1 MTMDKA
7 VVVTGASTGI
17 GFATAK
23 VLAEKGLR
31 VFGSVRKAADGER
44 AMKQI
49 GALFEPVI
57 FDVTDEAAVRA
68 GAEHVRARLQGT
80 TLFGLV
86 NNAGIAVGGP
96 LLHIPLAQMRQQY
109 DVNVFGLLSV
119 TQAFAPLLGADRS
132 LRGSP
137 GRIVNMSSVG
147 GRLALPFLGPY
158 ISSKHA
164 LEGLSDSLR
173 RELMIHGIDVIV
185 VGPGS
190 VATPIWEKADQV
202 DVDAYAK
209 TPYAA
214 PLRVFRD
221 TAVAMGSSGIP
232 AEDVGRL
239 VHKILTTAR
248 PRVRYAILRRPFMGW
263 ILPRLLPKRFVDRKI
278 AQRMG
283 LTRKR

>member
-1 MTMDKA
+1 MDKA

-44 AMKQI
+44 AAKQI
-49 GALFEPVI
+49 GALFEPVV

-68 GAEHVRARLQGT
+68 GAERVRASLHGT

-190 VATPIWEKADQV
+190 VATPIWDKAEQV
-202 DVDAYAK
+202 DVEAYAG

-214 PLRVFRD
+214 PLRAFRD
-221 TAVAMGSSGIP
+221 AAVAMGSSGIP

-239 VHKILTTAR
+239 VHEILTTAR
-248 PRVRYAILRRPFMGW
+248 PKVRYAILRQPFRGW
-263 ILPRLLPKRFVDRKI
+263 TLPRLLPKRFVDRKI

-283 LTRKR
+283 LTRQR